1 MGRLLRHYRK
11 VQRREHTAN
20 KGEILLMPLPE
31 QGLSLSE
38 PDDLA
43 GDSELVSLARA
54 GNSRAFEM
62 LYARYCEQIKL
73 YLVRMV
79 GNDAIGHELAQET
92 FLRAWQALPGLQ
104 NDERFVGWLY
114 RIATNI
120 ARDHQRHAGQIR
132 WLPWELQPLRGGQ
145 AEISPAGME
154 EQVEENELLRIALAQ
169 VPFKYR
175 ACLILYIV
183 EELPQAQIA
192 ERLGIKASYV
202 SNYVSRGL
210 AELRHRYARLA
221 GEQKS

>member
-1 MGRLLRHYRK
+1 
-11 VQRREHTAN
+11 VQRREHAAN
-20 KGEILLMPLPE
+20 KGEILLMPLAE

-62 LYARYCEQIKL
+62 LYTRYCEQIKL
-73 YLVRMV
+73 YLARMV
-79 GNDAIGHELAQET
+79 GNDAIGHELAQEA

-104 NDERFVGWLY
+104 NNERFVGWLY

-120 ARDHQRHAGQIR
+120 ARDHQRHAGLIR
-132 WLPWELQPLRGGQ
+132 WLPWELQPLRGSQ
-145 AEISPAGME
+145 VEISSAGME
-154 EQVEENELLRIALAQ
+154 EHVEENELLRMALAQ

-202 SNYVSRGL
+202 SNYVGRGL
-210 AELRHRYARLA
+210 AELRRLYVRLA
-221 GEQKS
+221 SERKS